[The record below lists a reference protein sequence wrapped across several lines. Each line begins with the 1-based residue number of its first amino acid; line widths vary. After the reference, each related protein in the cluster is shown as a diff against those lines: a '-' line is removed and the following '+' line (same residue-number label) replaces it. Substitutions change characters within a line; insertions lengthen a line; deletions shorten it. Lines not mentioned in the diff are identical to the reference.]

1 MSWYLTRLVDQDRV
15 ALVLTLVLIAVQ
27 IALLVRVRR
36 LTSAPLAEG
45 ADAIR
50 KVARQVEGEGTPLE
64 PVPAKAPPEV
74 RRAWR
79 LVFGPAAG
87 NGDGVPADEAFAPA
101 RLLPGRYEARLD
113 AAAPGLFTAVGI
125 AGTFVGLIVG
135 FLPLDPANATA
146 SVGPLI
152 GGMVVAFINSFV
164 GVVLSIVWSYR
175 SRRRRHAFDRAC
187 DELLEVVEPRAQ
199 KHGAG
204 AMILDRFDRL
214 TGATLGLHARLDQG
228 FAEIR
233 GGLGTLGETTAES
246 SRELLQNLAPRIQ
259 GAFSTLVNLPFDRLD
274 ESVGRFDEIIRAAAE
289 TQGKIAS
296 DAAGSAER
304 VVRAAAALANTLA
317 AVRETV
323 GSLEGAAAALREQ
336 TGAAA
341 SLLEHTREAA
351 GGLATVAGEVRGAA
365 GHYDDSAQ
373 ALAETTAGLESVS
386 RSLQAHTAQFRAAS
400 GSLEATVGRIGEI
413 AAAGAQEGA
422 AAVRGELQRTVDGMA
437 AALREVAETTV
448 TAYEQSS
455 HRITST
461 VNARVTDLTDRLSAE
476 LTTLSARLPAEVEAL
491 NGAMMQIRAS
501 IQRATHS
508 MDRAANDLAR
518 QTPERLRVYL
528 NELDEAVAQA
538 VSRFAGTLG
547 QWDDKLGEVEQLTA
561 ELRRLSEAM
570 ERRRTI
576 RLPQGVVPAA

>member
-1 MSWYLTRLVDQDRV
+1 MHWYLTRLADQDGT
-15 ALVLTLVLIAVQ
+15 ALVLTAMLIAVQ
-27 IALLVRVRR
+27 VVLLLRVRH
-36 LTSAPLAEG
+36 LTVAPLASGTRAIQAFAQRVEREQTRAEG
-45 ADAIR
+45 VLTA
-50 KVARQVEGEGTPLE
+50 
-64 PVPAKAPPEV
+64 APPEV
-74 RRAWR
+74 RRAWGR
-79 LVFGPAAG
+79 VFGPGAG
-87 NGDGVPADEAFAPA
+87 HGDGVPADEAFAPG
-101 RLLPGRYEARLD
+101 RLLPGGYEPRLD

-135 FLPLDPANATA
+135 FLPVDPANATA

-152 GGMVVAFINSFV
+152 GGMVVAFINSLV
-164 GVVLSIVWSYR
+164 GVFLSIVWSYG

-187 DELLEVVEPRAQ
+187 DELLAAVEPHAQ
-199 KHGAG
+199 AHGGA

-274 ESVGRFDEIIRAAAE
+274 ESVGRFDAIIRAAAE
-289 TQGKIAS
+289 TQGRIAS
-296 DAAGSAER
+296 DAAASAER
-304 VVRAAAALANTLA
+304 VAQAGGALADTLV

-323 GSLEGAAAALREQ
+323 DGLDGAAATLREQ
-336 TGAAA
+336 ARAAA

-351 GGLATVAGEVRGAA
+351 DGLATVAGEVRGAA
-365 GHYDDSAQ
+365 GRYDDSAQ
-373 ALAETTAGLESVS
+373 ALAETSAGLEGVS
-386 RSLQAHTAQFRAAS
+386 RSLQAHTAHFRAAS

-413 AAAGAQEGA
+413 TAAGAQEGA

-501 IQRATHS
+501 IQRATRS
-508 MDRAANDLAR
+508 MDQAANDLAK

-528 NELDEAVAQA
+528 TELDEAVAQA
-538 VSRFAGTLG
+538 VNRFAGTLG

-576 RLPQGVVPAA
+576 RLPQAVVPAA